1 MEPVLHWTAAGV
13 RANRSDGHDVA
24 ASVPPAL
31 EAKAGVAMWH
41 RTSAAWTWYIFVIFQ
56 AESGGEIFHFCFI
69 LNVKRFMYV
78 YVDIIHEFDFGL
90 LMGLTDDTHT
100 LSWAEGQSACVKM
113 AAALWLPNTQPRE
126 DCKVRTVFSVKLI
139 IKKKNYQYF
148 SVHLIRELL
157 ISSNMH

>member
-1 MEPVLHWTAAGV
+1 MVMMSQLQFHQRWRQK
-13 RANRSDGHDVA
+13 RAWPCDTEHQLPEHG
-24 ASVPPAL
+24 L
-31 EAKAGVAMWH
+31 F
-41 RTSAAWTWYIFVIFQ
+41 FVIFQ
-56 AESGGEIFHFCFI
+56 AESGGEICHFCFI

-78 YVDIIHEFDFGL
+78 YVDIIHKFDFGL

-139 IKKKNYQYF
+139 IKTKDLSIF
-148 SVHLIRELL
+148 
-157 ISSNMH
+157 